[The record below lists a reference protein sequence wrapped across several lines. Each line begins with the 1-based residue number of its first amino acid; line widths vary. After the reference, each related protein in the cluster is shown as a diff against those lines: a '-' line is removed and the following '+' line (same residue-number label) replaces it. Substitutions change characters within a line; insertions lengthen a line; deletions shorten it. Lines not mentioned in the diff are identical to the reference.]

1 MSWLSSI
8 KRLLGGS
15 SSRDELLEDGL
26 LEPDFTEERKSTFK
40 DISEPRASFTV
51 VGFEEGRI
59 KVEFDWNDAFIKTI
73 NALGFVAET
82 EEDTVQLF
90 FYASSMRPTE
100 LSEEIQDLS
109 APEVQLTRDTVR
121 VVQ

>member
-1 MSWLSSI
+1 MVCLNRISQKNESQLSKI
-8 KRLLGGS
+8 FLNHAHHLRLLVL
-15 SSRDELLEDGL
+15 RKAEL
-26 LEPDFTEERKSTFK
+26 KSNLTGMTR
-40 DISEPRASFTV
+40 SL
-51 VGFEEGRI
+51 
-59 KVEFDWNDAFIKTI
+59 KTI